1 MITRVSIK
9 VAEEQMLCQPFKHLI
24 NEGERKVIF
33 PSSLVERP
41 VIDTHLPSSNCPLRY
56 ELISLILDYCHAS
69 LLWNY
74 LNWAYPLTTLHG
86 VDDGCMQ

>member
-1 MITRVSIK
+1 VITRVFIE
-9 VAEEQMLCQPFKHLI
+9 VAEERVLSQPFRHLV

-74 LNWAYPLTTLHG
+74 LNWADPLTILHE
-86 VDDGCMQ
+86 VDDDVD